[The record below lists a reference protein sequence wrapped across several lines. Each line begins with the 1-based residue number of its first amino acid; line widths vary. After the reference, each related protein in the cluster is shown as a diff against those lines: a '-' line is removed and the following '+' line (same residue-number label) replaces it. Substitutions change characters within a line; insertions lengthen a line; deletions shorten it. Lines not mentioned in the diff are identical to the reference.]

1 MKMLPRV
8 LDGPTPQLDDYVPGT
23 VRMAVRGT
31 ATVVALSGEH
41 DLATLSAVERAL
53 REATGRGAQTIVD
66 LTACT
71 FIDCAV
77 ARAISRAENGNVAVV
92 APPATAGTV
101 RRLLQLVAVPLTIAF
116 ATGVSSAD
124 EPDDEPKAS
133 AAGAYGSRLHEGG
146 RPVSSRPTFS

>member
-1 MKMLPRV
+1 MKNLARV
-8 LDGPTPQLDDYVPGT
+8 WDGPTPQLDDYVHGT
-23 VRMAVRGT
+23 VRIAVRGT

-41 DLATLSAVERAL
+41 DLATLSAVEGAL
-53 REATGRGAQTIVD
+53 REAIGRGAQTIVD

-71 FIDCAV
+71 FIDCGV
-77 ARAISRAENGNVAVV
+77 ARAISRAENGNVAIV

-101 RRLLQLVAVPLTIAF
+101 RRLLQLVGAPLTVAF

-133 AAGAYGSRLHEGG
+133 AAGAYGSRLHDVG
-146 RPVSSRPTFS
+146 RQLLSR